1 MASSCLLLH
10 RDAFFCTVEV
20 TGKGPSQMSSSL
32 NDEESMATPLQTT
45 LILIRPIPF
54 FDQVQQ
60 EFYFMNVAL

>member
-1 MASSCLLLH
+1 
-10 RDAFFCTVEV
+10 
-20 TGKGPSQMSSSL
+20 MSSTL